1 MANRGGFFIHRILD
15 ENFFDMVVN
24 NSLSVPMESDAGT
37 TRLNDRYSVIHLP
50 GSEFSMCGLG
60 TYPYHTFPGIYT
72 LNSNISLEQSGISSQ
87 EQPEL
92 IALRAGHPDWESW
105 TRELNTGMRHFE
117 SDGSTRLFSFGSNDN
132 GW

>member
-72 LNSNISLEQSGISSQ
+72 LNSNISLEQSGINVVRNNPNLS
-87 EQPEL
+87 
-92 IALRAGHPDWESW
+92 ESW
-105 TRELNTGMRHFE
+105 TRELNTGMRHF
-117 SDGSTRLFSFGSNDN
+117 
-132 GW
+132 

>member
-72 LNSNISLEQSGISSQ
+72 LNSNISLEQSGINAVSYTHLDVYNRQ
-87 EQPEL
+87 CLENRVVFYCLET
-92 IALRAGHPDWESW
+92 I
-105 TRELNTGMRHFE
+105 NTI
-117 SDGSTRLFSFGSNDN
+117 
-132 GW
+132 